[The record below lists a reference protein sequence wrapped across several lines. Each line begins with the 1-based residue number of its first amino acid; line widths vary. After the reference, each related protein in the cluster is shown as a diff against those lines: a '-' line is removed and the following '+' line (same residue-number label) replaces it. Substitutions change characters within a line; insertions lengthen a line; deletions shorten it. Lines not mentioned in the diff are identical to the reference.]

1 LYDDTIKIIVFG
13 DESPGKTM
21 FIQKYLPNFFVSD
34 KTMTVGVDFEVKS
47 VTVDGLKVKLQVWD
61 LGGVERWRFL
71 LPTYVRGARG
81 GLFLYDVTNYSSF
94 AHIDDWLSVIR
105 KEIRVEDRF
114 PILAVGIVPDEECER
129 QVTREEGI
137 KIAKSRNL
145 NGFIEC
151 NPKTGEN
158 VEKTF
163 EALTRL
169 MLDDL
174 DQTEDSGD
182 QRRKKEEDRALEI
195 QPNII
200 RILIGKG
207 LFLTKGYRF
216 REALIEFNRVLEI
229 DPANKIALENT
240 SYIEKELQKR
250 TAHSDDWLSA
260 IRKEIRVNLVRP
272 SIFREKQINQYITLK
287 LKHGMT
293 FIYVNGRRFIQ
304 CIRLSL
310 NIQKENISLYDDIE
324 SIDEAA
330 KVYKKTLLL
339 NRIVQG
345 PKGVPVRD
353 QNHDITPEQEFWGHC
368 SNIQA
373 WVENEYDTR
382 ILMSN
387 VSFPLLKKLSK
398 AGDPLARKVYKEEIA
413 LRLESGYPSVV
424 QYLLEQGFIGEFSP
438 EEFETIVEY
447 SDFIQKVS
455 YDSRVLSL
463 LLKVCNKKFP
473 TLFEHIVLQILKL
486 PEGYNALISAIQKDI
501 KYPNLPKFLQ
511 FLTKLSTLK
520 FLLKLKNR
528 LGKLLN
534 QTGEKESNQILS
546 CIHAVNLQLG
556 KHFLKKSREV
566 KKWKR

>member
-1 LYDDTIKIIVFG
+1 
-13 DESPGKTM
+13 
-21 FIQKYLPNFFVSD
+21 
-34 KTMTVGVDFEVKS
+34 
-47 VTVDGLKVKLQVWD
+47 
-61 LGGVERWRFL
+61 
-71 LPTYVRGARG
+71 
-81 GLFLYDVTNYSSF
+81 
-94 AHIDDWLSVIR
+94 
-105 KEIRVEDRF
+105 
-114 PILAVGIVPDEECER
+114 
-129 QVTREEGI
+129 
-137 KIAKSRNL
+137 
-145 NGFIEC
+145 
-151 NPKTGEN
+151 
-158 VEKTF
+158 
-163 EALTRL
+163 
-169 MLDDL
+169 
-174 DQTEDSGD
+174 
-182 QRRKKEEDRALEI
+182 
-195 QPNII
+195 
-200 RILIGKG
+200 
-207 LFLTKGYRF
+207 
-216 REALIEFNRVLEI
+216 
-229 DPANKIALENT
+229 
-240 SYIEKELQKR
+240 
-250 TAHSDDWLSA
+250 
-260 IRKEIRVNLVRP
+260 
-272 SIFREKQINQYITLK
+272 
-287 LKHGMT
+287 MT